1 MDERKLYNGMTVIA
15 LMVLFALI
23 GLSLLASC
31 TTKEIVTKET
41 ITVHDTLWS
50 HSTDTIMDVKVY
62 TIHDTLRYAETHTIT
77 LNNVGDTIKEIH
89 HFHEKENVIVVDSTN
104 RYKAVVDS
112 LKAVLREKSNAK
124 TEIKSVKK
132 WRIYSLIAIVCVAF
146 GIAVGALVLT
156 KIKK

>member
-1 MDERKLYNGMTVIA
+1 MNERRLYNGMTVIA
-15 LMVLFALI
+15 VLVLFALI

-50 HSTDTIMDVKVY
+50 HSTDTIRDVKVY

-77 LNNVGDTIKEIH
+77 LNEGGDTIKEIH
-89 HFHEKENVIVVDSTN
+89 HFLERENVIVVDSTN

-112 LKAVLREKSNAK
+112 LKAILREKSNAK
-124 TEIKSVKK
+124 TEIKSVKR

-146 GIAVGALVLT
+146 GIAVGALVKT